1 MSRTIRNDY
10 NFNVG
15 GVCAKVPITFYE
27 GTIDLDTLWPNGVDG
42 LDSGLFGNMWC
53 SGANYPSNPGRQ
65 IEPDHTF
72 STGNRGI
79 DSPQQDII
87 RTKCFMGEKAKRTGS
102 NFNTDREILCP
113 VTNEISRSLVN
124 IIQGAN
130 ANYVRA
136 GYPVF
141 EINCGD
147 TLSSLN
153 KCSRYK
159 PDPPAGWVD
168 HDHINNQESSHCSLD
183 EITAGTNVQVDGAKG
198 CRYGYVKDWDT
209 QIGNNNIDN
218 NLSGD
223 NKNVPGTYWGYPRYF
238 PAHPGG
244 EIPQLLID
252 TGPIGPS
259 PIGALAE
266 AIAQATGAPSGR
278 VTSPQTYTYNEN
290 KIPIKRME
298 CCLHKKIILDP
309 NAGRSTHST
318 RDATPPLP
326 STHPPHT
333 AESDTTHPTHSSGA
347 IQFSVSSLT
356 LPDQNVRAGADG
368 QIALGSTCDPD
379 ATEHSQMCEIGT
391 MCATSSGI
399 STCEPCYPGCATCDT
414 PNDNMAC
421 MTCTSGDPIYDDS
434 DNDGG
439 GRCWNNTLTFITSDP
454 FNQEDIDNCPID
466 KNKLNQITV
475 TPGGGTEG
483 GDISD
488 DAINAYT
495 LSSRMCGAT
504 NDYTQGTLTWEEK
517 RGTPPYWCSYNILN
531 GTEAHPNPTA
541 EPGTTPSPQNF
552 YGHSFD
558 INNFDRYW
566 SLLNDNLCNEWLA
579 LDGSVASSGASNEY
593 RKSNLAQYLA
603 PFYLWISYDLAHNT
617 SLKPTNTEPGRD
629 ELDISRSDF
638 ITPDPGSPDSHCVS
652 GIPCFDISDDYG
664 KYMNILSHDRAAEFL
679 KYSSDPDRSE
689 FNKNMVTFCNRRDIF
704 NFKDYTIDGNRHYNS
719 ALEDRYNKF
728 CSCYWDK
735 DNDNTPP
742 DQFDKIHAAIINFFE
757 NEETA
762 TGGQM
767 IASYRDNL
775 QLDLANQCWFNNCIA
790 NDHFGSPY
798 KPGTQSDE
806 PTVPQASDGNPSGC
820 PNQCLAIAQ
829 ATCILDNQGTI
840 EAGDI
845 NFDCQAESDCSS
857 DSSLSNPTVQT
868 VSDMGDLLDVSHEG
882 SVDVGE
888 PGDNPE
894 NNPRGSIDSKNIFF
908 LILIV
913 IIIIIGIV
921 LF

>member
-1 MSRTIRNDY
+1 
-10 NFNVG
+10 
-15 GVCAKVPITFYE
+15 VCAKVPITFYE
-27 GTIDLDTLWPNGVDG
+27 GTIVDLDTLWPNGVDG
-42 LDSGLFGNMWC
+42 LDSGLFGNMYC
-53 SGANYPSNPGRQ
+53 SGASFPIGDGRQ

-259 PIGALAE
+259 PFGVVAE
-266 AIAQATGAPSGR
+266 NIARATGAPSGR

-298 CCLHKKIILDP
+298 CCLQKKIILDETGMP
-309 NAGRSTHST
+309 PGADGM
-318 RDATPPLP
+318 ATIGQL
-326 STHPPHT
+326 
-333 AESDTTHPTHSSGA
+333 
-347 IQFSVSSLT
+347 
-356 LPDQNVRAGADG
+356 GADG
-368 QIALGSTCDPD
+368 QLGLGSTCVPG
-379 ATEHSQMCEIGT
+379 ASEHSQMCEVGT
-391 MCATSSGI
+391 VCWPLKDTHLCVQCA
-399 STCEPCYPGCATCDT
+399 PGCATCDT
-414 PNDNMAC
+414 PQDNTAC
-421 MTCTSGDPIYDDS
+421 MTCINGEPIYNDS
-434 DNDGG
+434 DGAG
-439 GRCWNNTLTFITSDP
+439 SCWNNTLSFTTIDD
-454 FNQEDIDNCPID
+454 FNQEDIDKCPID

-475 TPGGGTEG
+475 TTSGGTDG

-495 LSSRMCGAT
+495 QSSRMCGAT
-504 NDYTQGTLTWEEK
+504 NDYQGRLNWEEK

-531 GTEAHPNPTA
+531 GTVEHPNPTA
-541 EPGTTPSPQNF
+541 APANQGTPQTR
-552 YGHSFD
+552 YGHSFN

-566 SLLNDNLCNEWLA
+566 SLLNDNLCNEWLE
-579 LDGSVASSGASNEY
+579 LDGGGASAGIDNEY

-617 SLKPTNTEPGRD
+617 LLKPTNTEAGSD
-629 ELDISRSDF
+629 ALDISRSDF

-652 GIPCFDISDDYG
+652 EMPCFDISDDYG

-679 KYSSDPDRSE
+679 KYSSDPDRYE
-689 FNKNMVTFCNRRDIF
+689 FNKNMVTFCNRQDIF

-719 ALEDRYNKF
+719 TLEDRYNKF

-845 NFDCQAESDCSS
+845 NFDCQAESECSS

-868 VSDMGDLLDVSHEG
+868 VSGMGDLLDVSHEG